1 MVETLALVTTVFLVN
16 VNLTH
21 FQKCIQCTSLKWE
34 EESSEQ
40 ETCRFLS
47 SDFPLGLCRE
57 KSFTMPAEL
66 PPKEVCDDGQEV

>member
-1 MVETLALVTTVFLVN
+1 MVETLSLLTTVFLVH
-16 VNLTH
+16 VNLTG

-40 ETCRFLS
+40 ETCTFLS

-57 KSFTMPAEL
+57 KSFAMPAEL
-66 PPKEVCDDGQEV
+66 PPKEARDDSQV